1 MIRRAYVRVDG
12 RRVHYRWQGDGV
24 PIVLLHASPES
35 STAMTGQL
43 DAYGKDHLAIALDTP
58 GYGFSDPLPHATPA
72 ILDYAKALAA
82 TLDALGLPRVGLV
95 GRHTGA
101 AIAVEFARLNPD
113 RVAGLICD
121 GLPIYSPERRADY
134 LANYVERNPPRWD
147 GAHLIQA
154 WFRFREQHVYWPWFK
169 QSPEARADADLPT
182 TRRLHHGCL
191 NLLLSGE
198 KSGTAELA
206 VFRYQMEDALKQL
219 RVPTLVAT
227 RDGDSL
233 YQRMA
238 MLKDLPDTISV
249 KGLDRRATHLS
260 DVERAALRPDL
271 LSPPTSWP
279 LRPDHDGAGLAPT
292 FIDYHDGQI
301 AARLAGGRHRD
312 HSILVLPDTPF
323 GSTLLEPALEEL
335 GAQAGVVCIDAPGSG
350 DSSAT
355 MAEDPIDG
363 IVDAAAAVLAALSFK
378 PDAIVGLG
386 LGGFAAHR
394 LAAAVGLN
402 PQADVISLE
411 TMTRQTAMAAVD
423 DDTLFA
429 DLSPDRHGLHLAR
442 TWHQL
447 RDQMLWTPEGRGQR
461 QARTDAEIDIAFI
474 HKRTIELM
482 KNPDNAR
489 AHLMAHARATVAG
502 SVTADPKA
510 KTRMAPIGRLLKTAL
525 S

>member
-1 MIRRAYVRVDG
+1 MIRRACVRVDG
-12 RRVHYRWQGDGV
+12 RRVHYRWRGDGV
-24 PIVLLHASPES
+24 PVVLLHASPES
-35 STAMTGQL
+35 SSAMSAQL
-43 DAYGKDHLAIALDTP
+43 NAYGKDHLAIALDTP
-58 GYGFSDPLPHATPA
+58 GYGFSDPLPHAAPA
-72 ILDYAKALAA
+72 MVDYANALAA

-121 GLPIYSPERRADY
+121 GLPIYSAERRSDY
-134 LANYVERNPPRWD
+134 LANYVARNPPRWD

-169 QSPEARADADLPT
+169 QHPAARADTDLPT
-182 TRRLHHGCL
+182 TQQLHRGCL

-198 KSGTAELA
+198 TSGTAELA
-206 VFRYQMEDALKQL
+206 VFRYEMANALRQL

-233 YQRMA
+233 YRRMA

-249 KGLDRRATHLS
+249 KRLERGAGPLS
-260 DVERAALRPDL
+260 DVERAALRPAL
-271 LSPPTSWP
+271 LSPPTPWP
-279 LRPDHDGAGLAPT
+279 VQPAHGPRLAPT
-292 FIDYHDGQI
+292 FIDFRDGQV
-301 AARLAGGRHRD
+301 AARVAGSRQRNHA
-312 HSILVLPDTPF
+312 ILVLPDTPL
-323 GSTLLEPALEEL
+323 GGALLEPALEEL
-335 GAQAGVVCIDAPGSG
+335 GARHPVACIDAPGSG

-355 MAEDPIDG
+355 MTADPLDG
-363 IVDAAAAVLAALSFK
+363 IVQAAEVVLTALSFK

-394 LAAAVGLN
+394 LATSLGLN
-402 PQADVISLE
+402 PNADVVSLP
-411 TMTRQTAMAAVD
+411 TMTDETASAAVHD
-423 DDTLFA
+423 ATLFA

-447 RDQMLWTPEGRGQR
+447 RDHMLWRPAGRGRR
-461 QARTDAEIDIAFI
+461 QARLDADMDTAAL
-474 HKRTIELM
+474 HKRVIELM
-482 KNPDNAR
+482 KNPANAR
-489 AHLMAHARATVAG
+489 PYLMAHAQATVAG
-502 SVTADPKA
+502 PLPANPKA
-510 KTRMAPIGRLLKTAL
+510 TTRTAPIGQFLKAAL